1 MPFQYSTLSLPNP
14 VSQPLISRFYVHHDT
29 PYESLG
35 DAPTDGYDD
44 LKPSART
51 ASGHRHFSGCFSRS
65 LLERKDASNS
75 QQLRKL
81 ASPSRNPQVRSTGGQ

>member
-1 MPFQYSTLSLPNP
+1 MRVQCSTLSPQNP

-44 LKPSART
+44 LKPPAHT
-51 ASGHRHFSGCFSRS
+51 ASGHRHVSGCLSRS
-65 LLERKDASNS
+65 LLERKVAPNS

-81 ASPSRNPQVRSTGGQ
+81 ASLSRNPQVRSTGGQ